1 MAKRKLNRRQK
12 WRIEKVQDERN
23 KRSLRRAAVAEE
35 QLDEGQLGAEQKGL
49 ITAHF
54 GTQVEVEITEGESAG
69 ERRRA
74 HLRANLPALVTGDL
88 VAWRPGNPT
97 GVVVACH
104 DRRSELCRPNNR
116 GELRPVAANVDYIV
130 IVVAPFPTPYA
141 NLIDRYLV
149 ASEHSRITPILALN
163 KTDLVDDNNRQQL
176 EELLAIYPQIGYRL
190 VYTSAKSAN
199 GLDEL
204 KQILGGSTCVFVGQS
219 GVGKS
224 SLINA
229 LLPGMN
235 IPVGG
240 LSESTQKG
248 KHTTTTA
255 KLFHFPSGGDLIDSP
270 GIREFGL
277 WHMNEDDIAEGFSDI
292 RPFIG
297 HCRFRDCKHQSEPQC
312 ALLDAVARGDISQR
326 RMDSFRHLVASLE
339 ML

>member
-23 KRSLRRAAVAEE
+23 KRSQRRAEVAEE
-35 QLDEGQLGAEQKGL
+35 HLDEGQLGVEQNGL

-54 GTQVEVEITEGESAG
+54 GTQVEIEITEGDNAG
-69 ERRRA
+69 QRRRA
-74 HLRANLPALVTGDL
+74 HLRANLPALVTGDI
-88 VAWRPGNPT
+88 VTWRPGNPT
-97 GVVVACH
+97 GVVVGCH

-116 GELRPVAANVDYIV
+116 GELRPVAANVDFIV

-149 ASEHSRITPILALN
+149 AAEHSGITPILALN
-163 KTDLVDDNNRQQL
+163 KTDLVDDKNRAEL
-176 EELLAIYPQIGYRL
+176 ENLLSIYPQIGYRL
-190 VYTSAKSAN
+190 VYTSAKVEN

-204 KQILGGSTCVFVGQS
+204 KSILEGNTCVFVGQS

-240 LSESTQKG
+240 LSEATHKG

-277 WHMNEDDIAEGFSDI
+277 WHMSEDDIAEGFSDI

-297 HCRFRDCKHQSEPQC
+297 HCRFRDCKHNSEPKC
-312 ALLDAVARGDISQR
+312 ALLEAVANGKITQR
-326 RMDSFRHLVASLE
+326 RMDSFRHLVGSLN

>member
-12 WRIEKVQDERN
+12 WRIEKVQEERN
-23 KRSLRRAAVAEE
+23 KRADRRAEVAEE
-35 QLDEGQLGAEQKGL
+35 TIDEGQLGPEQTGL

-54 GTQVEVEITEGESAG
+54 GTQVEIEILVGEQQG

-74 HLRANLPALVTGDL
+74 HLRANLPALVTGDR
-88 VAWRPGNPT
+88 VTWRPGNPT

-130 IVVAPFPTPYA
+130 IVVAPYPTPYA

-149 ASEHSRITPILALN
+149 AAEHSGITPILALN
-163 KTDLVDDNNRQQL
+163 KIDLIDDGNREQL
-176 EELLAIYPQIGYRL
+176 DELVSLYPTIGYQL
-190 VYTSAKSAN
+190 VYTSAKSED

-204 KQILGGSTCVFVGQS
+204 KTKLTDSTCVFVGQS

-277 WHMNEDDIAEGFSDI
+277 WHMDEDDIAEGFSDI
-292 RPFIG
+292 RPFLG
-297 HCRFRDCKHQSEPQC
+297 YCRFRDCKHQSEPNC
-312 ALLDAVARGDISQR
+312 ALLEAVAAGKITQR
-326 RMDSFRHLVASLE
+326 RMDSFRHLLSSLQ